1 LLIWQ
6 VLKALRACLPLRRL
20 VYVACHAPSF
30 VQNAVALCRPSS
42 RSFAGEPFAP
52 VSAHAVD
59 LFPHT
64 AKCELV
70 VVLERP
76 GLVAGAAESA
86 ELTAA
91 ESSAEPARG
100 KEEES
105 KEEESKGVLES
116 GESK

>member
-1 LLIWQ
+1 M
-6 VLKALRACLPLRRL
+6 LKALRACLPLRRL

-86 ELTAA
+86 AD
-91 ESSAEPARG
+91 SSAEPARG